1 MEIIIQLL
9 STLLDIYILKSY
21 LTTTLGT
28 RKTYIKGFWFYL
40 SMIVTEILLLINTSL
55 FINSTSFLFTIT
67 TNMLSLLTTFTL
79 CFFFESKPLYNVAS
93 AIIFQIFVLLSEK
106 TCVILSNLLYDR
118 QVLNGYKYEIT
129 MNLMSKIIL
138 LLFTIMLSILRK
150 KEKHYPAEYN
160 ILMLFTPTTSLFV
173 LIAMP
178 IHNDYISNN
187 LSFFFII
194 WIYIATINIVH
205 SFLVKKLADSYI
217 AKMHASELEKQ
228 INYQKEKYLQLG
240 ESYKTGRR
248 IIHDIKHHNEIL
260 KRFISEEKYKEMYEY
275 LTNYT
280 DTLENTYI
288 KVNTGNLVID
298 ALVTNYFDL
307 AASADISFAI
317 NLKVDNTKIPI
328 SNYDLCI
335 ILGNLLDNSLH
346 ACKTLPQGAAKISLT
361 ITTDKT
367 DKFIILIEN
376 TYASKDDTSKKKS
389 YENGY
394 GLDNIRNAVEAYHGI
409 ITINPSDTYKTLISI
424 PITDINQ
431 RYMPPPYPE
440 S

>member
-1 MEIIIQLL
+1 M
-9 STLLDIYILKSY
+9 
-21 LTTTLGT
+21 
-28 RKTYIKGFWFYL
+28 
-40 SMIVTEILLLINTSL
+40 
-55 FINSTSFLFTIT
+55 
-67 TNMLSLLTTFTL
+67 
-79 CFFFESKPLYNVAS
+79 
-93 AIIFQIFVLLSEK
+93 
-106 TCVILSNLLYDR
+106 
-118 QVLNGYKYEIT
+118 
-129 MNLMSKIIL
+129 
-138 LLFTIMLSILRK
+138 
-150 KEKHYPAEYN
+150 
-160 ILMLFTPTTSLFV
+160 
-173 LIAMP
+173 
-178 IHNDYISNN
+178 
-187 LSFFFII
+187 
-194 WIYIATINIVH
+194 
-205 SFLVKKLADSYI
+205 
-217 AKMHASELEKQ
+217 
-228 INYQKEKYLQLG
+228 
-240 ESYKTGRR
+240 
-248 IIHDIKHHNEIL
+248 
-260 KRFISEEKYKEMYEY
+260 
-275 LTNYT
+275 
-280 DTLENTYI
+280 
-288 KVNTGNLVID
+288 VID